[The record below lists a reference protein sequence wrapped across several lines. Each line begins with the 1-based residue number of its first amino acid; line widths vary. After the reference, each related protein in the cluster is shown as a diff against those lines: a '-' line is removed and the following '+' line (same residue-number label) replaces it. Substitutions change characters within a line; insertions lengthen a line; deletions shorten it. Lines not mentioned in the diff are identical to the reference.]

1 MSRRRVYQ
9 YDVYISETSLYEMKN
24 NQLVWTGTA
33 QTRDPRNI
41 DKEIKRYV
49 DTVTTTLEKRHLL
62 ASR

>member
-1 MSRRRVYQ
+1 
-9 YDVYISETSLYEMKN
+9 MKT
-24 NQLVWTGTA
+24 NQLVWTVTA
-33 QTRDPRNI
+33 QTRAPRNI